1 MTYVILNVMMQVDWQ
16 VRFSKIAVKQYA
28 KLKKNGRKRPYITD
42 LIDLLLIELQKQGPE
57 RVEWPSYRKLS
68 KNSYHCH
75 LKKGHPTYVACWQ
88 VFDSQLKYIEVY
100 YVGTHE
106 GAPY

>member
-1 MTYVILNVMMQVDWQ
+1 MTTGWQ
-16 VRFSKIAVKQYA
+16 VRFSRTAAKQYE
-28 KLKKNGRKRPYITD
+28 KLKLSGQKKPSIRDIVD
-42 LIDLLLIELQKQGPE
+42 FLVIELQKDGPQ
-57 RVEWPSYRKLS
+57 RADWPNYSKLS

-75 LKKGHPTYVACWQ
+75 LKKGKPTFVACWQ
-88 VFDSQLKYIEVY
+88 VIDEKNKYIEVY